1 MATTVTLPIKGA
13 SKKIELSGAD
23 RLFFKILIDG
33 EVTKQRRGFWAIQMR
48 NGTTGQLRTR
58 GLIPGFQSLTLDG
71 EKVYQFGDHAYRFER
86 FIPFVAIL
94 LIFASP
100 LLGMVAAI
108 AMYFMNLG
116 IVRNANFPVGLR
128 VALPIVNT
136 TAVGLAIWAV
146 VGSLA
151 GA

>member
-1 MATTVTLPIKGA
+1 MATTITLPIKGA
-13 SKKIELSGAD
+13 RSKVELSGAD

-33 EVTKQRRGFWAIQMR
+33 EVVKPRRGFWTIQMR
-48 NGTTGQLRTR
+48 NGTTSQLRTR

-71 EKVYQFGDHAYRFER
+71 EKVFQFGEHAYRFER
-86 FIPFVAIL
+86 YIPFIAIL
-94 LIFASP
+94 LVIANP

-116 IVRNANFPVGLR
+116 IVRNPNFPVGMR

-136 TAVGLAIWAV
+136 AV
-146 VGSLA
+146 VGIALWAAVSSLQPA
-151 GA
+151 